1 MFLSDVAMN
10 VAMNVAVKMSVVRF
24 RRVNPNA
31 KLPTYATSQ
40 SACFDVSACLT
51 VGSKIMAYSEKNEPH
66 SVTLTHPHLIINPGE
81 RYLIPTG
88 WAVAC
93 PSGYSLRL
101 YSRSGLSLK
110 SGLMLVN
117 GVGVIDEDYRHEVS
131 MLFMNM
137 SRCSTTIEHG
147 MRICQGEFVPQA
159 NDFSD
164 FREVTV
170 SDDQW
175 FTTQRT
181 GGFGSTGVK

>member
-1 MFLSDVAMN
+1 MVTDLALTEEHPRQMN
-10 VAMNVAVKMSVVRF
+10 VVRF
-24 RRVNPNA
+24 RILNPQA
-31 KLPTYATSQ
+31 KLPTYVTPA

-51 VGSKIMAYSEKNEPH
+51 PGTKITTYSSKNELREIILKD
-66 SVTLTHPHLIINPGE
+66 SRVIIHPSE

-93 PSGYSLRL
+93 PHGYSLRL

-117 GVGVIDEDYRHEVS
+117 GIGIIDEDYRHEVCV
-131 MLFMNM
+131 LFANTSWCAMN
-137 SRCSTTIEHG
+137 IEHG

-159 NDFSD
+159 SEFSD
-164 FREVTV
+164 YRIVEVT
-170 SDDQW
+170 DEQW